1 MKHTSHVAKL
11 LVWAGGWSWCGVI
24 LEQGDSDPRAVIF
37 FVNNLSAI
45 LIIVEVLYHLHL
57 SFTGR
62 CSNVLMVKKDK
73 RILYFVSYVHLMK
86 SNQ

>member
-37 FVNNLSAI
+37 FITIFLLLI
-45 LIIVEVLYHLHL
+45 IIVEVLYHLL
-57 SFTGR
+57 QVV
-62 CSNVLMVKKDK
+62 VLM
-73 RILYFVSYVHLMK
+73 FSW
-86 SNQ
+86 